1 MRIAVIVV
9 ASGLVACSSSK
20 STPPPTDTTSQ
31 DAQNMI
37 EEGRQTFRHETFGD
51 EDFWGGTIKL
61 HQAIEGSAHGGVGNG
76 VSPATA
82 LAVGLKVDADV
93 LPASLIND
101 LKANRVD
108 LNDPAV
114 TLQLLDASA
123 VVGVKGFS
131 NGAGGLQKVGIT
143 CALCHS

>member
-1 MRIAVIVV
+1 MRVPRLPRPPLAFLLA
-9 ASGLVACSSSK
+9 ASMSACSSSNNGAPAVDAVK
-20 STPPPTDTTSQ
+20 SSASTVID
-31 DAQNMI
+31 
-37 EEGRQTFRHETFGD
+37 EGRQTFRFETFGD
-51 EDFWGGTIKL
+51 EAFWGDTLKL

-82 LAVGLKVDADV
+82 LAGGLKVDADV
-93 LPASLIND
+93 LPPSLIND

-131 NGAGGLQKVGIT
+131 NGARG
-143 CALCHS
+143 